1 MSSVTSVTSSQ
12 VIDLHAKMT
21 CYEAIAWIEQC
32 LDNDPCTDPCEDKE
46 LRREYILKQKP
57 EGFKPPRKK
66 SSRTK
71 RSSEDRSQSVFE
83 PTLCHAFTWNDSL
96 GAQCIHKPS
105 EGCFCKTHNTQIKNH
120 GFTNHGVFID
130 GVANRYTHQ
139 YNDTDK
145 PIHKWHDVEITKKT
159 KSKPKSSNDS
169 SEKIKRK
176 CGNCGEF
183 GHNKRTCPN
192 SSTTNQTI
200 CLPCNTVEDTGAGTG
215 LTSTSDFNDAR
226 VGLSNIIS
234 ESNDSQVEQ
243 IITDTT
249 ADVQDTPNNDS
260 QETVIMD
267 QQESIIPDEQND
279 LNEDM
284 SFEKD
289 EDDDNTVTTVT
300 VEGIHYDVDLDTNSV
315 LDEAYTHIGT
325 WMPES
330 KTIDWGGNAEAA
342 RQHRFKV
349 FELKEDSG
357 KSD

>member
-1 MSSVTSVTSSQ
+1 
-12 VIDLHAKMT
+12 
-21 CYEAIAWIEQC
+21 
-32 LDNDPCTDPCEDKE
+32 
-46 LRREYILKQKP
+46 
-57 EGFKPPRKK
+57 
-66 SSRTK
+66 
-71 RSSEDRSQSVFE
+71 
-83 PTLCHAFTWNDSL
+83 
-96 GAQCIHKPS
+96 
-105 EGCFCKTHNTQIKNH
+105 
-120 GFTNHGVFID
+120 
-130 GVANRYTHQ
+130 
-139 YNDTDK
+139 
-145 PIHKWHDVEITKKT
+145 
-159 KSKPKSSNDS
+159 
-169 SEKIKRK
+169 
-176 CGNCGEF
+176 
-183 GHNKRTCPN
+183 
-192 SSTTNQTI
+192 
-200 CLPCNTVEDTGAGTG
+200 VEDTGAGTG